1 MMTRD
6 EQIEAGAQALWK
18 AFPTLR
24 EDSTADWFRKVA
36 RIVLEAAK

>member
-6 EQIEAGAQALWK
+6 EQIEAGAQALMA

-24 EDSTADWFRKVA
+24 DDFTDDWFRKA
-36 RIVLEAAK
+36 AQIVLEATK